1 MFLWIYFSC
10 TGSDFALVRR
20 QPPIPGVDDFPRIVN
35 GFYYI
40 FDEMAE
46 NRSQRFMVLN
56 EMFNGTQRWQ
66 TFSFPIYVDDVP
78 EGVEELNLTLSL
90 VLDPTL
96 PAGSVNVTP
105 AVATVRIQDFSCKLR
120 DRSRKWTT
128 WLVFAGKDS
137 LLLLLLVCFDKKKI
151 IADAWSCMY
160 MFFVCVNTWTHYCLC
175 IPMTQN
181 FYSYSSKKKTNWS
194 RK

>member
-1 MFLWIYFSC
+1 MTVYTSMLLTTACNPNLTHSSGNLEVYVFFGYDMFLWIYFSC
-10 TGSDFALVRR
+10 TGSDFALLRR
-20 QPPIPGVDDFPRIVN
+20 QPPIPGVDDFPRIID

-66 TFSFPIYVDDVP
+66 TFSLPIYVDDVP

-120 DRSRKWTT
+120 DRSRT
-128 WLVFAGKDS
+128 
-137 LLLLLLVCFDKKKI
+137 
-151 IADAWSCMY
+151 
-160 MFFVCVNTWTHYCLC
+160 
-175 IPMTQN
+175 
-181 FYSYSSKKKTNWS
+181 
-194 RK
+194 